1 MTRWQGDGR
10 RADSD
15 DRQRAAKP
23 GRRDWDQLSVVCL
36 VLITLPPA
44 VLGVLIE
51 ENARP
56 VGLLKVFAIVV
67 LAFLPGWLYLRFV
80 VFRAGAVWDEYVL
93 NLHRLGMDE
102 SGYLPEPPACSVYHP
117 EWEKGGGRQI
127 GDCERNIY
135 RQKFEAYYGK
145 GASRPRKE
153 RQLQRDTL
161 LPVFLTT
168 AILAVGW
175 TAVLAGDM
183 VARDARPLP
192 VDLLRFAFMGAYAFI
207 IQMLIRRY
215 FQSDLKPSA
224 YISATVRVFTVL
236 ILVVVLHQ
244 VWNGDLPAGTETAV
258 AFVVGFFPLVGLQA
272 LQKVAAL
279 ALRVAV
285 PSLRTDYPLSDL
297 DGLNVWYEARLLEE
311 GVEDMQNLVTAN
323 LVDVILHTRVPLGRL
338 VDWVDQAQLYLH
350 LEPVKRGVRHRDQD
364 SSRARLRHL
373 GIRTATDLK
382 DAFERR
388 AFERDDDELLEGLR
402 WVLNDDDHRP
412 PSVTQ
417 VVLKTL
423 HRESNLQ
430 HVEAWKSSWR
440 AEDRSTVPAAA

>member
-1 MTRWQGDGR
+1 
-10 RADSD
+10 
-15 DRQRAAKP
+15 
-23 GRRDWDQLSVVCL
+23 
-36 VLITLPPA
+36 
-44 VLGVLIE
+44 
-51 ENARP
+51 
-56 VGLLKVFAIVV
+56 
-67 LAFLPGWLYLRFV
+67 
-80 VFRAGAVWDEYVL
+80 
-93 NLHRLGMDE
+93 
-102 SGYLPEPPACSVYHP
+102 
-117 EWEKGGGRQI
+117 
-127 GDCERNIY
+127 
-135 RQKFEAYYGK
+135 
-145 GASRPRKE
+145 
-153 RQLQRDTL
+153 
-161 LPVFLTT
+161 VFLTT

-417 VVLKTL
+417 VILKTL